1 VGETR
6 RQSVRA
12 RVACAALALVV
23 GAAAC
28 RPTNET
34 SSVRAVD
41 VEDAAARRALIER
54 LGGPLVDHHVH
65 ILGPDVIRD
74 WRAVGVTFSRPDS
87 TYTSVAAWM
96 ASRGLDSTHVQAMVL
111 VPMAQLYGDAEFV
124 ESLRIDATAVQ
135 ARVVRENDHVASEA
149 ARHPTRAVALCS
161 APVLAD
167 FAEAELLRCLAHP
180 HTTGIKLH
188 LAASGVDLRAPAH
201 VTRTAALIAL
211 AARQNVP
218 VLLHLDTQQ
227 RGTETTHVREFL
239 DRALG
244 PVASLPVIIAHAG
257 GSGGYGAWTRSVLRT
272 IIAWRDSVDAL
283 GPAPRPV
290 YIDLSAVLLDEP
302 SEGVP
307 ASTAEE
313 RAALRTD
320 VRAAGL
326 DRFVFGSDAPV
337 FHPLASAETLRASLG
352 LSPEETVAYVQRRTP
367 RLFDALPPAP

>member
-1 VGETR
+1 V
-6 RQSVRA
+6 S
-12 RVACAALALVV
+12 LDD
-23 GAAAC
+23 
-28 RPTNET
+28 P
-34 SSVRAVD
+34 
-41 VEDAAARRALIER
+41 AARRTITER

-74 WRAVGVTFSRPDS
+74 WRAVGVNFSRPDS

-96 ASRGLDSTHVQAMVL
+96 ASRGLDSTHVQALVL

-124 ESLRIDATAVQ
+124 EALKIDATAVQ
-135 ARVVRENDHVASEA
+135 ARVARENDHVAREA
-149 ARHPTRAVALCS
+149 AQHPTRAVALCA

-167 FAEAELLRCLAHP
+167 FAEAELVRCLAHP
-180 HTTGIKLH
+180 QTTGIKLH
-188 LAASGVDLRAPAH
+188 LAASGVDLREPAH
-201 VTRTAALIAL
+201 VTRTAALIAF
-211 AARQNVP
+211 AAAQNVP

-227 RGTETTHVREFL
+227 RGTETTDVRAFL

-272 IIAWRDSVDAL
+272 ILAWRDSVDAL

-307 ASTAEE
+307 ASTTEE
-313 RAALRTD
+313 RAALRVD

-326 DRFVFGSDAPV
+326 DRFAFGSDSPV
-337 FHPLASAETLRASLG
+337 FHPLQSAETLRAALA
-352 LSPEETVAYVQRRTP
+352 LSSKEARE
-367 RLFDALPPAP
+367 LFSRPVPAFFSSVDARGTGRAITRD